1 MPMIVFTLPHKTYG
15 MIYVRS
21 FYKTKARMVVA
32 VIVILQ
38 FMNVGLFITSL
49 K

>member
-1 MPMIVFTLPHKTYG
+1 MLMIVFTLPHKTYG

-21 FYKTKARMVVA
+21 FYKTKVRIFAA
-32 VIVILQ
+32 VTVILQ
-38 FMNVGLFITSL
+38 FMNVGLFIISL